1 MGRVLLATSLKRPT
15 ATTVATD
22 TPADVTTRP
31 SVSPQPP
38 YTRQA
43 GQRKRPLSSVT
54 QDSATAK
61 VSARSERAREV
72 P

>member
-1 MGRVLLATSLKRPT
+1 MSRVLLATSLKRPT
-15 ATTVATD
+15 AARVATD
-22 TPADVTTRP
+22 TPGRRHHQAFGQPTASVHQVGRQGRRP
-31 SVSPQPP
+31 P
-38 YTRQA
+38 
-43 GQRKRPLSSVT
+43 SSVM